1 MAGGVLYVVATPIGN
16 LEDLTLRALRVLRE
30 VDLIAAEDTRH
41 TRVLLSRH
49 GISRPVTSY
58 YDAVERARAPGIVEK
73 LKAGA
78 RVALVSDAG
87 TPGIAD
93 PGYHLVRGA
102 LAAGVS
108 VVPVPG
114 RSALTALVS
123 VAGFPAER
131 FVFEGFLP
139 SRPGPRAARLA
150 ALAREPRALLSFEA
164 ARRLAAFLAAAEA
177 ALGDRE
183 AAVARE
189 LTKRHEEILRGRFS
203 ELRDRVARHASLR
216 GEVTVLVA
224 GAPETEPARDVAS
237 LDEELRAGRAAG
249 RGRRELAAGIAP
261 RTGLGRRAGYPP
273 GPALQQGEKGR
284 PLAHARTL

>member
-1 MAGGVLYVVATPIGN
+1 V
-16 LEDLTLRALRVLRE
+16 TLRALRVLSE
-30 VDLIAAEDTRH
+30 VDLIAAEH
-41 TRVLLSRH
+41 TRRTRTLLARH
-49 GISRPVTSY
+49 GITRPLTSY
-58 YDAVERARAPGIVEK
+58 YDAVERERAPALVER

-78 RVALVSDAG
+78 SVALVSDAG

-114 RSALTALVS
+114 PSPLTALAS

-150 ALAREPRALLSFEA
+150 ALAREPRALVFFEA
-164 ARRLAAFLAAAEA
+164 ARRLGAFLAAAEA

-189 LTKRHEEILRGRFS
+189 LTKRHEEILRGRLS
-203 ELRDRVARHASLR
+203 DLRERVARRASLR

-224 GAPETEPARDVAS
+224 GAPEKEPAREVAS
-237 LDEELRAGRAAG
+237 IDEELRAGRAAG
-249 RGRRELAAGIAP
+249 RGLRELAAEIAR
-261 RTGLGRRAGYPP
+261 RTGISRREVYRRGL
-273 GPALQQGEKGR
+273 ALERG
-284 PLAHARTL
+284 

>member
-102 LAAGVS
+102 LAAGIA

-114 RSALTALVS
+114 PSALTALVS

-150 ALAREPRALLSFEA
+150 ALVREPRALLFFEA

-177 ALGDRE
+177 RGLPARARTRAAARVSVTTSAGSPSLAARRAPGRRIRE
-183 AAVARE
+183 ACSGTRRSRAPARAGGC
-189 LTKRHEEILRGRFS
+189 RHFRPRRRRWQGARGTS
-203 ELRDRVARHASLR
+203 GPH
-216 GEVTVLVA
+216 A
-224 GAPETEPARDVAS
+224 GA
-237 LDEELRAGRAAG
+237 
-249 RGRRELAAGIAP
+249 
-261 RTGLGRRAGYPP
+261 
-273 GPALQQGEKGR
+273 
-284 PLAHARTL
+284 